1 MPKIGF
7 LFPGQGSQAVG
18 MGRDF
23 AESLEWAA
31 GMYGQAAE
39 LLGFDLAAVCF
50 DGPEE
55 TLRQTRYTQPGLVVH
70 SAIAD
75 RLLRERGVVPDA
87 VAGHS
92 LGEYSALVSSG
103 VLSFDGALVLVRE
116 RSRLMSEAGTRR
128 PGAMA
133 AIIGL
138 PAGDVADLCREASGA
153 GVVQPAN
160 YNSPEQTVISGTREG
175 VRAAAEAAKAKG
187 AKRVLELPVSGAF
200 HSPLM
205 EETAAEFAPAIVHA
219 AFGPPSVPV
228 YTNVAAAAVQDPEAI
243 RDMLT
248 RQMTHP
254 VRWVETVQSMI
265 RDGVTTF
272 YEVGPGKVLA
282 GLVKRID
289 RDAEVIACGTL
300 ADIEAARA

>member
-23 AESLEWAA
+23 AESLDWAA
-31 GMYGQAAE
+31 GMYRRAAE
-39 LLGFDLAAVCF
+39 HLGFDLAAVCF
-50 DGPEE
+50 EGPEE
-55 TLRQTRYTQPGLVVH
+55 TLRQTRYTQPALIVH

-92 LGEYSALVSSG
+92 LGEYSALVSAG
-103 VLSFDGALVLVRE
+103 VLSFDGALILVRE
-116 RSRLMSEAGTRR
+116 RSRLMSEAGSKR

-133 AIIGL
+133 AVIGL
-138 PAGDVADLCREASGA
+138 SPGDVSDLCQKASGA
-153 GVVQPAN
+153 GIVQPAN
-160 YNSPEQTVISGTREG
+160 FNSPEQTVISGTREG

-205 EETAAEFAPAIVHA
+205 EETATEFAPAVVRA

-228 YTNVAAAAVQDPEAI
+228 YTNVAASAALDPEAI

-254 VRWVETVQSMI
+254 VRWVETIQSMV
-265 RDGVTTF
+265 RDGITTF

-282 GLVKRID
+282 GLVKRIE
-289 RDAEVIACGTL
+289 RDAEVIPCGSL
-300 ADIEAARA
+300 ADIEAVRV